1 MLNNFINILM
11 AFKNK
16 KFNVTSKE
24 STKTGLEVLTS
35 ANFLQRCHAKNSC
48 SPNKI

>member
-1 MLNNFINILM
+1 MLNNFIDILM

-24 STKTGLEVLTS
+24 STRTGLEVLIS
-35 ANFLQRCHAKNSC
+35 VNFQQRCHAESSC